1 MINKNELYNNGYG
14 GFSEDGKEYILKD
27 IITPTPWSHILTNGR
42 IGTIIT
48 NGGGGS
54 TWYINS
60 RENKLTSWSNDTITD
75 KASEIIYLEDE
86 KNKWSVMPI
95 EKNNNEYE
103 IVYGF
108 GYAKYILKNE
118 EYDQE
123 TTVFVCNTTDEKVSL
138 IKLKDITKNQK
149 NIKINYLAEMVL
161 GVDIEYT
168 RKHIVAKSEE
178 NRLKLYNK
186 YNENYSDKETYIKI
200 VSDKSVFVNFEKD
213 YDNYKNISA
222 EITVEPNEEVEIACV
237 LGVVKK
243 EYDNKKIE
251 YYKKELIDIKNM
263 WEEYLMPI
271 QVETPEKMIDIML
284 NGWLKYQV
292 LVSRMWGRAS
302 FYQSGGAYGFRD
314 QLQDVLALTMSN
326 PELAKIQILYHSMHQ
341 FIEGDVLHW
350 WHPEKDNGIRTRYTD
365 DLLWMVY
372 AVCEYIKVTD
382 DYKILDI
389 ETNYI
394 NGRLLKEDEN
404 EAYINVEKSEEKDG
418 IYEHCKKAIEKIL
431 RYGTHGLLL
440 IGSGDWNDGMNNIH
454 GESVWLSFFMCDI
467 LKKFIKICEYKKDFS
482 TKERYEKELEYIT
495 ENIEKSAWDGKWYK
509 RAYFENG
516 KTLGSNQNDECK
528 IDSISQSWS
537 VISDVVSKERQN
549 MAIESLEEYL
559 VNYENKIIKLLAP
572 AFDKTGLEPGYIK
585 AYIPGV
591 RENGGQYTHA
601 AIWAVMAET
610 MLKKADK
617 AMELYKFIL
626 PIEHSKTKE
635 EADKYKVEPYV
646 IAADIYGAENL
657 AGMGG
662 WTWYTG
668 SASWAYKAGIENI
681 LGLVIEKNSIIFN
694 PCIPKEWKEYKIKY
708 KYKGSIY
715 NITIKNPEGKST
727 GITKVLLNG
736 KEVAEKQVPLQKN
749 AGEQQI
755 EVIM

>member
-1 MINKNELYNNGYG
+1 MISKNELYNNGYG
-14 GFSEDGKEYILKD
+14 GFSEDGKDYILKD

-42 IGTIIT
+42 IGTIVT

-60 RENKLTSWSNDTITD
+60 RENKLTTWSNDTITD
-75 KASEIIYLEDE
+75 KPSEIIYLEDDN
-86 KNKWSVMPI
+86 NKWAAMPI
-95 EKNNNEYE
+95 EKNENEYE
-103 IVYGF
+103 IIYGF
-108 GYAKYILKNE
+108 GYAKYILQNE
-118 EYDQE
+118 KYKQE
-123 TTVFVCNTTDEKVSL
+123 TTVFVCNNTDEKVSL
-138 IKLKDITKNQK
+138 IKLKNTSKTVQ

-168 RKHIVAKSEE
+168 KKHIVTKIDK
-178 NRLKLYNK
+178 NRIRLYNK
-186 YNENYSDKETYIKI
+186 YNENYSNKEIYLKIISNKDTLINFDKDCEY
-200 VSDKSVFVNFEKD
+200 
-213 YDNYKNISA
+213 YKNINTRFKIEA
-222 EITVEPNEEVEIACV
+222 DEEIEIACV

-243 EYDNKKIE
+243 EYDNKSIE
-251 YYKKELIDIKNM
+251 YYEKELIEIKEM
-263 WEEYLMPI
+263 WEKYLSII
-271 QVETPEKMIDIML
+271 QVETPEKMIDIMT

-314 QLQDVLALTMSN
+314 QLQDVLALVNSN

-341 FIEGDVLHW
+341 FVEGDVLHW
-350 WHPEKDNGIRTRYTD
+350 WHPEKNNGIRTKYTD

-372 AVCEYIKVTD
+372 AVCEYIKVTS
-382 DYKILDI
+382 DYKILEI

-404 EAYINVEKSEEKDG
+404 EAYINVEKSSEKDN

-482 TKERYEKELEYIT
+482 TKERYKKELEYIT
-495 ENIEKSAWDGKWYK
+495 ENIEKNAWDGNWYK

-516 KTLGSNQNDECK
+516 KALGSNKNDECK
-528 IDSISQSWS
+528 VDSISQSWS
-537 VISDVVSKERQN
+537 VISDVVSKERQKIA
-549 MAIESLEEYL
+549 MESFENQL
-559 VNYENKIIKLLAP
+559 VDYENKVIKLLTP
-572 AFDKTGLEPGYIK
+572 AFNKTELEPGYIK

-610 MLKKADK
+610 ILKKADK
-617 AMELYKFIL
+617 AMELYKFVL

-668 SASWAYKAGIENI
+668 SASWCYKAGIENI
-681 LGLVIEKNSIIFN
+681 LGLVIENKAITFN

-715 NITIKNPEGKST
+715 DITIKNPEGKST

-736 KEVAEKQVPLQKN
+736 KEVEEKAVQLQKN
-749 AGEQQI
+749 MGEQNI

>member
-1 MINKNELYNNGYG
+1 MNKNELYSNGYG
-14 GFSEDGKEYILKD
+14 GFSEDGKEYIFSKE
-27 IITPTPWSHILTNGR
+27 ITPNPWSHILTNGR

-48 NGGGGS
+48 NSGGGS
-54 TWYINS
+54 SWYINS
-60 RENKLTSWSNDTITD
+60 RENKLTTWSNDTITD
-75 KASEIIYLEDE
+75 KPSEIIYLEAE
-86 KNKWSVMPI
+86 NNKWSAMPV
-95 EKNNNEYE
+95 EKNNDNYE
-103 IVYGF
+103 TIYGF
-108 GYAKYILKNE
+108 GYAKYIFQNKN
-118 EYDQE
+118 YNQE
-123 TTVFVCNTTDEKVSL
+123 TTVFVCNNTDEKVSL
-138 IKLKDITKNQK
+138 IKLKNISKNAK
-149 NIKINYLAEMVL
+149 NIKISYLAEAVL

-168 RKHIVAKSEE
+168 KKHIVSIAEK

-186 YNENYSDKETYIKI
+186 YNENYSDKEAYIKI
-200 VSDKSVFVNFEKD
+200 VSNQNTLINFEKD
-213 YDNYKNISA
+213 FEYYKNINTQIKLEA
-222 EITVEPNEEVEIACV
+222 NEEIEIACV

-243 EYDNKKIE
+243 EYEDRDIE
-251 YYKKELIDIKNM
+251 YYKRELVAVKEM
-263 WEEYLMPI
+263 WKKYISII

-292 LVSRMWGRAS
+292 FVSRMWGRAS

-314 QLQDVLALTMSN
+314 QLQDVLALLYTN
-326 PELAKIQILYHSMHQ
+326 PELVKYQILYHSMHQ

-350 WHPEKDNGIRTRYTD
+350 WHPEKNNGIRTRYTD

-372 AVCEYIKVTD
+372 AVCEYIKVTS

-404 EAYINVEKSEEKDG
+404 EAYINVEKSIEKDS

-467 LKKFIKICEYKKDFS
+467 LKKFIKLCEYKKDFG
-482 TKERYEKELEYIT
+482 TKERYEKELEYLN
-495 ENIEKSAWDGKWYK
+495 ENIEKNAWDGKWYK

-516 KTLGSNQNDECK
+516 TALGSNKNDECK

-537 VISDVVSKERQN
+537 VIADVGAKEKQKIA
-549 MAIESLEEYL
+549 MEGLENNL
-559 VNYENKIIKLLAP
+559 IDYENKVIKLLTP
-572 AFDKTGLEPGYIK
+572 AFNKTELEPGYIK

-610 MLKKADK
+610 LLKKADK
-617 AMELYKFIL
+617 AIELYKFIL

-668 SASWAYKAGIENI
+668 SASWAYKAGLENI
-681 LGLVIEKNSIIFN
+681 LGLVIENKSIKLN

-708 KYKGSIY
+708 KYEETVY

-749 AGEQQI
+749 AGEQNI
-755 EVIM
+755 EAIM